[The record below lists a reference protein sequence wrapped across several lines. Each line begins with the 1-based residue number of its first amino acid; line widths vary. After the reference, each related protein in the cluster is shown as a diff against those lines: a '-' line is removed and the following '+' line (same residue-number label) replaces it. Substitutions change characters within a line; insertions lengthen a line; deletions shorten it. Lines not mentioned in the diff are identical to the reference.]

1 MEFIVEMHS
10 RIDERSRRCSFE
22 LMEPSPE
29 QIASERA
36 RLEAILAKERPR
48 PKPGSRNTYWE
59 AERYRAREA
68 LIKLNRGEWRP
79 ASEDDC
85 W

>member
-1 MEFIVEMHS
+1 MEIIVVTNGGIDQHS
-10 RIDERSRRCSFE
+10 RKRSFE
-22 LMEPSPE
+22 LMDPTPE
-29 QIASERA
+29 QIAAERA

-48 PKPGSRNTYWE
+48 AKPGSRNTYWE

-68 LIKLNRGEWRP
+68 MLRLNRGEWRP
-79 ASEDDC
+79 ESEDDF